1 MDCREY
7 REAHA
12 LFVDEKC
19 SPLEGFEMRSHMRY
33 CADCAR
39 HDAVVR
45 RGLLMVRNLPP
56 IEPSAHFRERLN
68 ARLQAD
74 VRATARKTAIAHRV
88 ARFTAIAAMLSGISI
103 ALGRAVRAGFDADY
117 RMPPVVASA
126 PPLEPSAFG
135 TSALVATVPTG
146 MSIWPAIM
154 MASQA
159 PAHFATTELV
169 SER

>member
-12 LFVDEKC
+12 LFVDGKV
-19 SPLEGFEMRSHMRY
+19 SALEGFEMRSHMRY

-68 ARLQAD
+68 ARIQAD
-74 VRATARKTAIAHRV
+74 VRHTARRRAIGTRI
-88 ARFTAIAAMLSGISI
+88 ARYTAIAAMLSGISV
-103 ALGRAVRAGFDADY
+103 ALSRAVRFGFDSDL
-117 RMPPVVASA
+117 RLPPVVASA
-126 PPLEPSAFG
+126 PPLESSAFG

-159 PAHFATTELV
+159 PAHFATAESV